1 MKNIDLSVVERY
13 NNGQK
18 QLRGEIDDFLKVSIA
33 HLEEDLKR
41 FKNKS
46 SYAAVYM
53 QLQGNHQKALILWDA
68 LMKGNPLEL
77 DYFVE
82 LNKYN
87 LSKIKEMKL
96 VVAGIIAL
104 AAVSVILSLIKNFI

>member
-1 MKNIDLSVVERY
+1 MKNIDLSIVERY

-18 QLRGEIDDFLKVSIA
+18 QLRGEIDYFLKVSIA

-41 FKNKS
+41 FKRKTS
-46 SYAAVYM
+46 STAAYV
-53 QLQGNHQKALILWDA
+53 QLNGHHQKALVLWDA
-68 LMKGNPLEL
+68 LMEGNPLEL

-87 LSKIKEMKL
+87 LSKIKEMKR
-96 VVAGIIAL
+96 VVAGIVILTAVSIAL
-104 AAVSVILSLIKNFI
+104 PIVKNFL